1 MRKLILATNNRHKAA
16 EIQLILGNHFE
27 IITLKEAGIET
38 DIPEPH
44 ETLEENAFEKSS
56 TIHKMTG
63 MDCFAEDTGLLVD
76 ALKGLPGV
84 HSARYAGEEKNEQD
98 NINKL
103 LQALE
108 GQENRSA
115 HFKTIVSLIIDGEN
129 HFFEGICK
137 GNIAQQPT
145 GKNGFGYD
153 PIFIPEGSHH
163 SFAEISLQEKS
174 SMSHRKKAIE
184 KMAVFLRSL

>member
-1 MRKLILATNNRHKAA
+1 MKKLILATNNRHKAV
-16 EIQLILGNHFE
+16 EIQIILGNQFE
-27 IITLKEAGIET
+27 IITLKEAGIEI

-44 ETLEENAFEKSS
+44 ETLQENAFEKSS
-56 TIHKMTG
+56 TIYRMTG
-63 MDCFAEDTGLLVD
+63 IDCFAEDTGLLVD
-76 ALKGLPGV
+76 ALNGAPGV
-84 HSARYAGEEKNEQD
+84 YSARYAGEQKNDQD
-98 NINKL
+98 NIKKL
-103 LQALE
+103 LQDLE
-108 GQENRSA
+108 GETNRSA

-145 GKNGFGYD
+145 GINGFGYD
-153 PIFIPEGSHH
+153 PVFIPEGSNH

-184 KMAVFLRSL
+184 KMAAFLRSL